1 MASIINQGRAYG
13 GGGQKSK
20 GRGIPPNISTW
31 GAAASVPQSTQV
43 IIPDISPNSVG
54 AKAPTDEKNERG
66 HFPLKLSP
74 CGESWV
80 RGKQVIQAAQPVSP
94 ESAAVI
100 ATTFSRSGRPKAIV

>member
-20 GRGIPPNISTW
+20 GRGIPSNISTW

-54 AKAPTDEKNERG
+54 AKAPTDEKKEVG
-66 HFPLKLSP
+66 HIPLRLSP
-74 CGESWV
+74 CGELWV
-80 RGKQVIQAAQPVSP
+80 RGKQVVRAAQPISP
-94 ESAAVI
+94 DTAAVI
-100 ATTFSRSGRPKAIV
+100 ATTFSRRGRPKAIV